1 MFEIKKV
8 YRQTIPA
15 TRFIRKK
22 YSDSDRENGSF
33 AHKWQEWFA
42 KGHFATLEK
51 LLPQGAFFEDSG
63 AYIGLMRWKEQ
74 EPFEYSIGMF
84 LPKDTEVPEGFDHVD
99 FPESALGV
107 VWLFGKEEN
116 LYCHEDACYN
126 TLVQKGEKVV
136 TDSKG
141 ALWFFERYVCPRF
154 TNPDDQGN
162 VVLDIC
168 YFIK

>member
-63 AYIGLMRWKEQ
+63 AYIGLRGGKNKNLLLMLYQRIPRYPKVLTM
-74 EPFEYSIGMF
+74 SIF
-84 LPKDTEVPEGFDHVD
+84 RKCAWRCLAFR
-99 FPESALGV
+99 
-107 VWLFGKEEN
+107 KEEN
-116 LYCHEDACYN
+116 PYCHEDA
-126 TLVQKGEKVV
+126 V
-136 TDSKG
+136 TI
-141 ALWFFERYVCPRF
+141 L
-154 TNPDDQGN
+154 
-162 VVLDIC
+162 
-168 YFIK
+168 